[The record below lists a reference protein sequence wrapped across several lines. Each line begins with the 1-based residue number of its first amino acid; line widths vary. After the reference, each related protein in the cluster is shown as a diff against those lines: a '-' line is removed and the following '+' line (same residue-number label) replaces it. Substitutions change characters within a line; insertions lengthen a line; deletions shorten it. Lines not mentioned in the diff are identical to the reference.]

1 LVPKVIAN
9 GVVRSGRLHISEVIS
24 TLVVSIILDEA
35 RRDDVEIVD
44 YIGE

>member
-9 GVVRSGRLHISEVIS
+9 GVVRSGRLYISEVIS

-44 YIGE
+44 YIRE

>member
-9 GVVRSGRLHISEVIS
+9 GVVRSGRLNISEVIS

-44 YIGE
+44 NIGE